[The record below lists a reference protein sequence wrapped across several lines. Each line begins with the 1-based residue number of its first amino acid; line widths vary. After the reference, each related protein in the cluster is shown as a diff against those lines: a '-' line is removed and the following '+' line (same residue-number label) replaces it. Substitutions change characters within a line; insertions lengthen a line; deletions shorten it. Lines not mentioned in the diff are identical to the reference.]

1 MRSEQL
7 AEAALRRFG
16 VAIKPL
22 RPPQEPNGFR
32 VTFSPWTTDAEVEL
46 LGSAMRTLAHES
58 RF

>member
-1 MRSEQL
+1 L
-7 AEAALRRFG
+7 AETALRRFG